1 MSLPPD
7 GKIMATMNEF
17 RLMAV
22 AMDHRMRQ
30 LAAARLTDRELLH
43 RMAGHLPEL
52 HKIWVGTSDR
62 ELAMLCRDYPGFY
75 RYASLMEEAFE
86 EERAKPVP
94 DGNLPELNDA
104 LKQLLSALLTSAVAL
119 ERGYQSLIDAEQ
131 PEAGLL
137 AKLNA
142 RHSRWMADRERFP
155 ELLNKGGAPERV
167 LKLVASAT
175 GEMASRIA
183 QLRSHIHRH
192 GVTN

>member
-1 MSLPPD
+1 
-7 GKIMATMNEF
+7 
-17 RLMAV
+17 
-22 AMDHRMRQ
+22 
-30 LAAARLTDRELLH
+30 
-43 RMAGHLPEL
+43 
-52 HKIWVGTSDR
+52 
-62 ELAMLCRDYPGFY
+62 MLCRDYPGFY
-75 RYASLMEEAFE
+75 RYASLMDDASK
-86 EERAKPVP
+86 RNGRNRCH
-94 DGNLPELNDA
+94 GNLPELNDA

-119 ERGYQSLIDAEQ
+119 AWGYQSLIDAEQ

>member
-1 MSLPPD
+1 MRAPLSFGDRKFVLD
-7 GKIMATMNEF
+7 LRAKSRTVRDLSDRKLLAIRKI
-17 RLMAV
+17 RDL
-22 AMDHRMRQ
+22 R
-30 LAAARLTDRELLH
+30 AAR
-43 RMAGHLPEL
+43 
-52 HKIWVGTSDR
+52 
-62 ELAMLCRDYPGFY
+62 
-75 RYASLMEEAFE
+75 
-86 EERAKPVP
+86 
-94 DGNLPELNDA
+94 
-104 LKQLLSALLTSAVAL
+104 Q
-119 ERGYQSLIDAEQ
+119 LIDAEQ